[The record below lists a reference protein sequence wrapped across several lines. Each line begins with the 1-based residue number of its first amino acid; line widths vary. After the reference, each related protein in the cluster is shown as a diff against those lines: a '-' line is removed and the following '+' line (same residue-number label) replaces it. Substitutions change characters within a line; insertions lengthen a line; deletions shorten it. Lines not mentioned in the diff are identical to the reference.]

1 LNLKQVKKTAKP
13 AALVIDATGAP
24 VGRLCARVAKQAL
37 GGATI
42 DIVNIDL
49 CVITGNPEKIVARY
63 AGRRHMTQKANP
75 EHAAKWPR
83 RPDYL
88 FKVILRGMLPKRTS
102 RSQEALSRTMAHI
115 GVPEKFAGKAEKFVK
130 EPSEGITLIAIC
142 RALGWNK

>member
-1 LNLKQVKKTAKP
+1 MKTQEKNSAKP
-13 AALVIDATGAP
+13 GALVIDATGAP
-24 VGRLCARVAKQAL
+24 VGRLAARVAKQAL
-37 GGATI
+37 SGATI

-49 CVITGNPEKIVARY
+49 CVITGNPEKIVAKY

-115 GVPEKFAGKAEKFVK
+115 GTPEKFKGLAEKFAK
-130 EPSEGITLIAIC
+130 EPSEGITLIAVC